1 MGRKSDF
8 SHHFFVSGVFQREPE
23 MDRGEETGIRKLT
36 LKFPGQ
42 LLDDFP
48 QPVDLGVGLVH
59 VLQPLLDADVEG
71 QVAAADVDR
80 LR

>member
-1 MGRKSDF
+1 M
-8 SHHFFVSGVFQREPE
+8 FQREPE

-71 QVAAADVDR
+71 EVAAADVDR